1 MVAGQG
7 RKTMEK
13 GTELDGREPRRCGA
27 RVGKVLL
34 GVGVVALAVQLW
46 GRGFDAI
53 WGRHH

>member
-1 MVAGQG
+1 
-7 RKTMEK
+7 MEK